1 MIDSDGLY
9 EWPESMCQDEPE
21 HENIISWF
29 RYNPFAE
36 APEGDYDRVPE
47 SLIERELKKAVPHSF
62 IGSYQIEFIYLG
74 LIDIIRNEQRA
85 DLTTLSS
92 FADLEKINPSAYL
105 SMQKYL
111 WSNFSILN

>member
-9 EWPESMCQDEPE
+9 GWSEVVREKYAPSLDTV
-21 HENIISWF
+21 WF